1 MSSSDASP
9 LVVTQT
15 KSVTVVR
22 LDQPLILTGSRAQA
36 VADHLDQLAGA
47 GQGKLVFNCANVLC
61 LTSLLIG
68 RLTEL
73 CKRFN
78 AAGGSLALCDLQPDV
93 REILELVGLTKF
105 LRIYPT
111 EQEALDVLGR

>member
-1 MSSSDASP
+1 MSSSSASP
-9 LVVTQT
+9 LVVTRAE
-15 KSVTVVR
+15 SVTVAR
-22 LDQPLILTGSRAQA
+22 LDRPLILTGGRAQA
-36 VADHLDQLAGA
+36 VAEHLDQLAGD
-47 GQGKLVFNCANVLC
+47 GQGKLLFNCANVLS

-68 RLTEL
+68 RLTAL
-73 CKRFN
+73 CKRCN

-93 REILELVGLTKF
+93 REILDVVGLAQF